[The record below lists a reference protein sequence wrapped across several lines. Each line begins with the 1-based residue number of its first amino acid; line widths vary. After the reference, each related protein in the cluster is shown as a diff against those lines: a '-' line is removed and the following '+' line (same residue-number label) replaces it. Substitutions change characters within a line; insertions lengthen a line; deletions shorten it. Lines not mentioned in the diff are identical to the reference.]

1 VIARSGWSRGCE
13 RHARKPPHRVTPAHC
28 STYIRQAWACRGT
41 PPRQVDTRGGKQA
54 RRRIPGWRSSCVG
67 ARTAHPAPI
76 PSRQAQ
82 NLPKALRRPPAR
94 PIPSGLHVSNRPGIE
109 PGKGGQLLLGE
120 PQPKPGGPYSYL
132 EAVLFRSEPGT
143 EGGFDGRPAPGE
155 GLAFVLLPCRH
166 RLQAAAQPMGKDSL
180 RQAQVHPALA
190 DSLVERVR
198 GKQITPWEY
207 TRSAPTEAEVAEG
220 QRNGA
225 SAAGSGIPNAAAAAR
240 RRRSHSIMR
249 G

>member
-1 VIARSGWSRGCE
+1 
-13 RHARKPPHRVTPAHC
+13 
-28 STYIRQAWACRGT
+28 
-41 PPRQVDTRGGKQA
+41 
-54 RRRIPGWRSSCVG
+54 
-67 ARTAHPAPI
+67 
-76 PSRQAQ
+76 
-82 NLPKALRRPPAR
+82 
-94 PIPSGLHVSNRPGIE
+94 
-109 PGKGGQLLLGE
+109 
-120 PQPKPGGPYSYL
+120 
-132 EAVLFRSEPGT
+132 
-143 EGGFDGRPAPGE
+143 
-155 GLAFVLLPCRH
+155 
-166 RLQAAAQPMGKDSL
+166 MGKDSL